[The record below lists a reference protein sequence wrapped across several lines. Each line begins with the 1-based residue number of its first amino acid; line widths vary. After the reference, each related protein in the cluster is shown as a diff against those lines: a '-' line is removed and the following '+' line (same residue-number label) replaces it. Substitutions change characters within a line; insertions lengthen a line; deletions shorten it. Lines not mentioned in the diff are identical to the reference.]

1 MGWTTPRDY
10 VTNEILTAAIL
21 NVDHRDNLNVL
32 STHAHSNAAGNGS
45 STLGNLV
52 KETFTDASAPA
63 APGSGLTVI
72 YTVSG
77 KPHYRAG
84 ASGSD
89 TALADAGD
97 LHAQAHES
105 AHEPGGGDAMAV
117 DASAATG
124 SLRTIGSGST
134 QGAAGDHT
142 HTISEDVV
150 AEDNFVGATSSVAVL
165 YTAIADGAQQDETA
179 TATVTETALLCAVGY
194 GHVRAGSGDFDL
206 LIDGT
211 VVDNADGTG
220 STETVLKGSRGVSG
234 GSRSC
239 IMRYDNDSGSAQNLT
254 DLAVGSVA
262 VDI

>member
-1 MGWTTPRDY
+1 MGWTTPRNY
-10 VTNEILTAAIL
+10 VANEVLTAAIL
-21 NVDHRDNLNVL
+21 NVDHRDNLDVL
-32 STHAHSNAAGNGS
+32 STHAHSGAAGMGS
-45 STLGNLV
+45 SSLANLV
-52 KETFTDASAPA
+52 QATFTDASAPS

-84 ASGSD
+84 ASGAD
-89 TALADAGD
+89 TAFAVASD
-97 LHAQAHES
+97 LHTQAHES

-117 DASAATG
+117 DAAAATG
-124 SLRTIGSGST
+124 SLRTIGGGAT
-134 QGAAGDHT
+134 QGAAGNHT

-150 AEDNFVGATSSVAVL
+150 AEDNFVGDTSSVAVM
-165 YTAIADGAQQDETA
+165 YTAIANGVQQDETA
-179 TATVTETALLCAVGY
+179 TAAVTETALLCAVGY
-194 GHVRAGSGDFDL
+194 GHARGGSGDFDL

-211 VVDNADGTG
+211 VVDQADGTG
-220 STETVLKGSRGVSG
+220 STETVLKGSRGVAS

-239 IMRYDNDSGSAQNLT
+239 IMRYDNDSGSSQNLT

>member
-10 VTNEILTAAIL
+10 VANEVLTAAIL
-21 NVDHRDNLNVL
+21 NVDHRDNLDVL
-32 STHAHSNAAGNGS
+32 STHAHSGAAGMGS
-45 STLGNLV
+45 SSLANLV
-52 KETFTDASAPA
+52 KATFTDASAPS
-63 APGSGLTVI
+63 APGSGLTAI

-77 KPHYRAG
+77 KPHFRAG

-89 TALADAGD
+89 TAFAVASD

-134 QGAAGDHT
+134 QGAAGNHT

-150 AEDNFVGATSSVAVL
+150 AEQVLTLSGATS
-165 YTAIADGAQQDETA
+165 AIARETISA
-179 TATVTETALLCAVGY
+179 SGTKDADSTATVTETALLCGFGFGKAL
-194 GHVRAGSGDFDL
+194 SGASDFDL
-206 LIDGT
+206 SIDGV
-211 VVDNADGTG
+211 VVDNEDGTG
-220 STETVLKGSRGVSG
+220 NNNVVLKGSRGVSG
-234 GSRSC
+234 GSRTVR
-239 IMRYDNDSGSAQNLT
+239 MRYDNDTAGDIYLLMLSSAM
-254 DLAVGSVA
+254 VA